1 MLDLEKKVEKG
12 EEREREM
19 VQQRAWDR
27 IQMENQ
33 VQGRIQNIILTG
45 EKGPPP
51 IFGQKETFKFY
62 FERPIFNYGSVCE
75 HLLCI
80 QYIIII

>member
-1 MLDLEKKVEKG
+1 VKKG

-33 VQGRIQNIILTG
+33 VQGRTQDLDIRR
-45 EKGPPP
+45 
-51 IFGQKETFKFY
+51 GQK
-62 FERPIFNYGSVCE
+62 
-75 HLLCI
+75 
-80 QYIIII
+80 

>member
-33 VQGRIQNIILTG
+33 VQGRIQDIILTG
-45 EKGPPP
+45 EKSPPP
-51 IFGQKETFKFY
+51 FLDKKKLLDFILNGQFLIRTLSVSIFSLYNIK
-62 FERPIFNYGSVCE
+62 
-75 HLLCI
+75 
-80 QYIIII
+80 

>member
-33 VQGRIQNIILTG
+33 VQGRIQDIILTG
-45 EKGPPP
+45 EKSFPPP
-51 IFGQKETFKFY
+51 IFGQKETFRFY
-62 FERPIFNYGSVCE
+62 FERPIFNYDFICE
-75 HLLCI
+75 HLLFI
-80 QYIIII
+80 QY